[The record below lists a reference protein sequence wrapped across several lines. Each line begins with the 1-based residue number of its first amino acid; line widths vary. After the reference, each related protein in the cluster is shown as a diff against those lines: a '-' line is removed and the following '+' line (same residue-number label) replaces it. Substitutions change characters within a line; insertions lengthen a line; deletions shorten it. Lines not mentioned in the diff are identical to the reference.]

1 MMRKRPNSPVQ
12 LTFRWQV
19 EDSAWNQLPLEK
31 RRRCRELLSQLLL
44 EVAKNQSER
53 SNDHERED

>member
-1 MMRKRPNSPVQ
+1 MYKRPYSPVQ

-19 EDSAWNQLPLEK
+19 EDSMWNQLPREK
-31 RRRCRELLSQLLL
+31 QRSCQELLSQLLL
-44 EVAKNQSER
+44 AVAEKQSER